1 MSELL
6 WMIFCSWVKTNAF
19 FVSPSFS
26 FFFSQV
32 LFTAV
37 EMNRRGEHSGEAK
50 DFSSNFWFGKRSLE
64 REQKHVPVFVAYCY
78 LQVRLLQ
85 MGLHKAAASCDN
97 VGDHS
102 FPQKQQ
108 SENLLSIAGS
118 YCSLE
123 MVTVGSNKNQLN
135 CIA

>member
-1 MSELL
+1 
-6 WMIFCSWVKTNAF
+6 
-19 FVSPSFS
+19 
-26 FFFSQV
+26 
-32 LFTAV
+32 
-37 EMNRRGEHSGEAK
+37 
-50 DFSSNFWFGKRSLE
+50 
-64 REQKHVPVFVAYCY
+64 
-78 LQVRLLQ
+78 
-85 MGLHKAAASCDN
+85 MGLYKAAASCDN